1 MHDSSFS
8 QRRRRLGW
16 RPGFLAVRI
25 GTIWGHVQS
34 LRMITWMVVPFHG
47 VRFPPLG
54 IKPRMGSLSASL
66 GCSECPYFDLS
77 NRRDQGGGFG
87 DFFSL

>member
-1 MHDSSFS
+1 MNLEK
-8 QRRRRLGW
+8 RLSDGQGALNSPT
-16 RPGFLAVRI
+16 RAKNPTKKLNNQV
-25 GTIWGHVQS
+25 
-34 LRMITWMVVPFHG
+34 
-47 VRFPPLG
+47 FPRTLG
-54 IKPRMGSLSASL
+54 IKPRMGSLLASL